1 MARLQIPRHRADKA
15 PEFCPYT
22 DGAWKLDDIAKEI
35 ADLSNDEKK
44 DHAFFRYHLGQTR
57 FDLDAKDDQGRAAS
71 DYLCQDA
78 KPEIWKLRRL
88 KMEEWYTI
96 VRLMSPGNSHAAA
109 LRACRYGVV
118 GHENYSGPALE
129 GLARDGRLSDAD
141 MEILFEL
148 DPGEIVEDGIVRV
161 CGVPMSIG
169 GIESLPVRIG
179 EAVIAASSPPTTAE
193 KKAFA
198 S

>member
-22 DGAWKLDDIAKEI
+22 DSAWDLEKVAKEI
-35 ADLSNDEKK
+35 DGLDDEQRK
-44 DHAFFRYHLGQTR
+44 DHAFFRYHLGLTR
-57 FDLDAKDDQGRAAS
+57 FDLDAKDDEGRAAS
-71 DYLCQDA
+71 DYLVQDA

-88 KMEEWYTI
+88 KMEEWYTV
-96 VRLMSPGNSHAAA
+96 VRLMSPGSNHAAS

-118 GHENYSGPALE
+118 GHENYTGPALE

-141 MEILFEL
+141 MQILFEA

-161 CGVPMSIG
+161 CGVPIAAG

-179 EAVIAASSPPTTAE
+179 EAVIAASSPPTTSE